1 MHTDACGTQFCGLAF
16 FGFSW
21 NLFAV
26 GRVSLFLLKVI
37 LFKFSE
43 AAFNRLN
50 FHSLLF
56 KYKEY
61 QYEWMN
67 ECDHLIKQRRGK
79 ASKIRA
85 WIFQVFLATLEMQ
98 WSHSFVPTPQFR
110 YKSLCYHQISI
121 RYDWKRYCCKRTR
134 LLFVMIILQYFSS
147 GVGKKNCAGFIFA
160 DREINRKTFKN

>member
-1 MHTDACGTQFCGLAF
+1 MQTSHPNHCITPLPGVCIRMHVARNFADWRF

-21 NLFAV
+21 NLFVV

-61 QYEWMN
+61 QYE
-67 ECDHLIKQRRGK
+67 
-79 ASKIRA
+79 
-85 WIFQVFLATLEMQ
+85 
-98 WSHSFVPTPQFR
+98 
-110 YKSLCYHQISI
+110 
-121 RYDWKRYCCKRTR
+121 
-134 LLFVMIILQYFSS
+134 
-147 GVGKKNCAGFIFA
+147 
-160 DREINRKTFKN
+160 

>member
-1 MHTDACGTQFCGLAF
+1 MPNWQEAIYKAWYRVESGKTGNKSWPVIRTGFEPGATACKPHTLTTAPRLLLMYAYGCMWRAILRIGVF

-26 GRVSLFLLKVI
+26 GRVSLFLLKLI

-61 QYEWMN
+61 QYELMN
-67 ECDHLIKQRRGK
+67 ECDHLIKQRRE
-79 ASKIRA
+79 R
-85 WIFQVFLATLEMQ
+85 
-98 WSHSFVPTPQFR
+98 PQKFGPEFFR
-110 YKSLCYHQISI
+110 FFSL
-121 RYDWKRYCCKRTR
+121 R
-134 LLFVMIILQYFSS
+134 
-147 GVGKKNCAGFIFA
+147 
-160 DREINRKTFKN
+160 